1 MSVSVSELAEKLHTN
16 LYGPKK
22 DDIILQITMNTNIS
36 NRISISQYYKA
47 AYEKSLFEDIKSKI
61 SGDFGYCAAQMFL
74 TPLEFCLHHLK
85 IGLKKGNECAFEMLT
100 SKTPEE
106 LKIIENAY
114 RRSTGN
120 ELKDDIKKVFSG
132 SVGNNLLNLFDTPR
146 LSNPKP
152 RKNECEKYANKLIE
166 KEPKNWV
173 DDESLFKEIFIQR
186 SPEELILIARFYLKS
201 TGNNLLDVI
210 EKKIKGKQQMLLKEI
225 LYNNIMPH
233 ELFAEKIHLAI
244 KGAGTNEEVLSRV
257 LVSRSEIDMPLMR
270 EIYQHKYNVSIK
282 EDIIG
287 DTSGAYQKLC
297 IYLCEK

>member
-233 ELFAEKIHLAI
+233 ELFAEKIYLAI
-244 KGAGTNEEVLSRV
+244 KGAGTNEEILTRA
-257 LVSRSEIDMPLMR
+257 LVSRCELDMPLMR
-270 EIYQHKYNVSIK
+270 EIYQFKYNISMK
-282 EDIIG
+282 DDIIG
-287 DTSGAYQKLC
+287 DTSGSYQTLC
-297 IYLCEK
+297 VSLSEK

>member
-1 MSVSVSELAEKLHTN
+1 MNTVSELAEKLHTN

-22 DDIILQITMNTNIS
+22 DDIILQITMNTNLS

-47 AYEKSLFEDIKSKI
+47 AYNKSLFEDIKSKI

-114 RRSTGN
+114 KRSSGN

-152 RKNECEKYANKLIE
+152 RKNECEKYANKLI
-166 KEPKNWV
+166 KK
-173 DDESLFKEIFIQR
+173 IQKIG
-186 SPEELILIARFYLKS
+186 LMMKVYLK
-201 TGNNLLDVI
+201 
-210 EKKIKGKQQMLLKEI
+210 KY
-225 LYNNIMPH
+225 LYRD
-233 ELFAEKIHLAI
+233 L
-244 KGAGTNEEVLSRV
+244 
-257 LVSRSEIDMPLMR
+257 
-270 EIYQHKYNVSIK
+270 
-282 EDIIG
+282 
-287 DTSGAYQKLC
+287 QKN
-297 IYLCEK
+297 

>member
-1 MSVSVSELAEKLHTN
+1 MSISDLAEKLHSN
-16 LYGPKK
+16 LYGQKK
-22 DDIILQITMNTNIS
+22 DDIILQIAMNSNLQ

-47 AYEKSLFEDIKSKI
+47 AYDKSLFEDINSRI

-114 RRSTGN
+114 KRSSGN

-152 RKNECEKYANKLIE
+152 RKNECEKYANKLI
-166 KEPKNWV
+166 KK
-173 DDESLFKEIFIQR
+173 IQKIG
-186 SPEELILIARFYLKS
+186 LMMKVYLK
-201 TGNNLLDVI
+201 
-210 EKKIKGKQQMLLKEI
+210 KY
-225 LYNNIMPH
+225 LYRD
-233 ELFAEKIHLAI
+233 L
-244 KGAGTNEEVLSRV
+244 
-257 LVSRSEIDMPLMR
+257 
-270 EIYQHKYNVSIK
+270 
-282 EDIIG
+282 
-287 DTSGAYQKLC
+287 QKN
-297 IYLCEK
+297 

>member
-1 MSVSVSELAEKLHTN
+1 MSVSELAEKLHSN

-22 DDIILQITMNTNIS
+22 DDIILQIAMNTNLS
-36 NRISISQYYKA
+36 HRISISQYYKA

-74 TPLEFCLHHLK
+74 TPLEFCIHHLK

-114 RRSTGN
+114 RRNTGN

-166 KEPKNWV
+166 KEVKNWI

-186 SPEELILIARFYLKS
+186 SPEELILIARIYLKN
-201 TGNNLLDVI
+201 TGNNLLDVV
-210 EKKIKGKQQMLLKEI
+210 EKKLKGKQLMLLREI

-233 ELFAEKIHLAI
+233 ELFAEKIYLAI
-244 KGAGTNEEVLSRV
+244 KGAGTNEDILSRA
-257 LVSRSEIDMPLMR
+257 LVSRNELDMPLMR
-270 EIYQHKYNVSIK
+270 EIYQFKYNISMK

-287 DTSGAYQKLC
+287 DTSGSYQILC
-297 IYLCEK
+297 VNLSEK